1 MMKRL
6 LEHRDPKHPDM
17 SSEAIEERLREM
29 AQLYK
34 LGMALKN
41 PTWIWRGNTIESA
54 QARADADGRV
64 LEQTQLK
71 R

>member
-1 MMKRL
+1 MKQL

-17 SSEAIEERLREM
+17 SPEAVEQRLREM

-34 LGMALKN
+34 LGMVLKN
-41 PTWIWRGNTIESA
+41 PTWIWRGNIIESA
-54 QARADADGRV
+54 QAGKDADGRV
-64 LEQTQLK
+64 LEQTQLD

>member
-1 MMKRL
+1 
-6 LEHRDPKHPDM
+6 M
-17 SSEAIEERLREM
+17 SPEAIEERLREM

-54 QARADADGRV
+54 QARANADGRV
-64 LEQTQLK
+64 FEQTQLK